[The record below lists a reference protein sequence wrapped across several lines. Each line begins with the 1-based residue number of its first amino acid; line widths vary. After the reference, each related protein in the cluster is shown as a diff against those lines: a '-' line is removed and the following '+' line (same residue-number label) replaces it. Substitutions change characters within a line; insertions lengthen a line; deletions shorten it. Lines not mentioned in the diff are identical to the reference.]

1 MFAYRGHC
9 ALKGFPSGEAG
20 SAQPRL
26 MRGGTDRWDWKYK
39 ANSYETMEPL
49 LGEPIY
55 ADIQNTVNN
64 IQFQKENMYSNM
76 QDKVVYI
83 CLIFAYTGL
92 KCITYTTYTEQTL
105 KNYDSFVN
113 NINCI

>member
-1 MFAYRGHC
+1 
-9 ALKGFPSGEAG
+9 
-20 SAQPRL
+20 
-26 MRGGTDRWDWKYK
+26 
-39 ANSYETMEPL
+39 
-49 LGEPIY
+49 
-55 ADIQNTVNN
+55 
-64 IQFQKENMYSNM
+64 M
-76 QDKVVYI
+76 QDKPVYI

>member
-1 MFAYRGHC
+1 MG
-9 ALKGFPSGEAG
+9 LEIQGEFI
-20 SAQPRL
+20 RNN
-26 MRGGTDRWDWKYK
+26 GTPFR
-39 ANSYETMEPL
+39 
-49 LGEPIY
+49 EPIY

-92 KCITYTTYTEQTL
+92 KCITYTTYTEQTQ